1 MRVVGLKCSKLL
13 CKVQAIGV
21 SWKDRNPLG
30 PAISGSL
37 VLASVRRFTEIAGWV
52 AAGVEL

>member
-1 MRVVGLKCSKLL
+1 MFKTVVQSQ
-13 CKVQAIGV
+13 VIGV
-21 SWKDRNPLG
+21 SSKDRNPLG

-37 VLASVRRFTEIAGWV
+37 VLASERRFTEIAGWV

>member
-1 MRVVGLKCSKLL
+1 MKCSKLL
-13 CKVQAIGV
+13 CKVQVIGV

-37 VLASVRRFTEIAGWV
+37 VLASERRFTEIAGWV